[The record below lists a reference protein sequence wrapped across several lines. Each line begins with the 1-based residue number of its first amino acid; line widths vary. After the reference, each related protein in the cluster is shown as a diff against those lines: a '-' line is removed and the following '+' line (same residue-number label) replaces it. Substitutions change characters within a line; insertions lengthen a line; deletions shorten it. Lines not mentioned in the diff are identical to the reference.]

1 MAGQMEYLTATDLV
15 AQQYEDTATL
25 YHFYDCLRD
34 EGKLVTTKCS
44 KCGHIPWPPRQI
56 CPECLSMDYEWV
68 DMPKTGKIASWTA
81 AYAGMPPEL
90 MSKAPIVYALVDF
103 DNGLRMST
111 AILECAPEEAKT
123 GMEVELV
130 VGDVQPDQQGR
141 RRVAPY
147 FKPVGR

>member
-1 MAGQMEYLTATDLV
+1 MAEQMQYYTAMDLV

-25 YHFYDCLRD
+25 HYFYKALR
-34 EGKLVTTKCS
+34 EENKLVTTKCK

-56 CPECLSMDYEWV
+56 CPECLSTDYEWV
-68 DMPKTGKIASWTA
+68 DMPKVGTVASWTA

-90 MSKAPIVYALVDF
+90 AARAPMVYALVDF
-103 DNGLRMST
+103 ENGLRMPT
-111 AILECAPEEAKT
+111 AILECKPEEART
-123 GMEVELV
+123 GMKVELV
-130 VGDVQPDQQGR
+130 VYDVAPDQQGR

>member
-1 MAGQMEYLTATDLV
+1 MAEQMQYMTANDLV

-25 YHFYDCLRD
+25 SQFYTSLRE
-34 EGKLVTTKCS
+34 EGKLVTTKCK

-68 DMPKTGKIASWTA
+68 DMPKTGTIASWTA
-81 AYAGMPPEL
+81 CYAGMPPEL
-90 MSKAPIVYALVDF
+90 MDKAPMVYALVDF
-103 DNGLRMST
+103 DNGLRMPT
-111 AILECAPEEAKT
+111 AILECAPDEAKT
-123 GMEVELV
+123 GMQVELV

-141 RRVAPY
+141 QRVAPY

>member
-1 MAGQMEYLTATDLV
+1 MAEQMQYYTAMDLV

-25 YHFYDCLRD
+25 HYFYKALR
-34 EGKLVTTKCS
+34 EENKLVTTKC
-44 KCGHIPWPPRQI
+44 KRCGHIPWPPRQI

-68 DMPKTGKIASWTA
+68 DMPRVGTVASWTA

-90 MSKAPIVYALVDF
+90 AARAPMVYALVDF
-103 DNGLRMST
+103 ENGLRMPT
-111 AILECAPEEAKT
+111 AILECKPEEAKT
-123 GMEVELV
+123 GMKVELV
-130 VGDVQPDQQGR
+130 VYDVAPDQQGR

>member
-1 MAGQMEYLTATDLV
+1 MDYFTAMDIV
-15 AQQYEDTATL
+15 AQQYEDTTKL
-25 YHFYDCLRD
+25 HYFYTALRD
-34 EGKLVTTKCS
+34 ENKLVTTKC
-44 KCGHIPWPPRQI
+44 KDCGHIPWPPRTL
-56 CPECLSMDYEWV
+56 CPECLSIDYEWV
-68 DMPKTGKIASWTA
+68 DMPKTGTIASWTA

-90 MSKAPIVYALVDF
+90 AAKAPIVYALVDF
-103 DNGLRMST
+103 ENGLRMPT
-111 AILECAPEEAKT
+111 AILELPPDEGKT

>member
-1 MAGQMEYLTATDLV
+1 MAEQMDYFTAMDIV
-15 AQQYEDTATL
+15 AQQYEDTTKL
-25 YHFYDCLRD
+25 HYFYTALRD
-34 EGKLVTTKCS
+34 ENKLVTTKC
-44 KCGHIPWPPRQI
+44 KACGHIPWPPRTL
-56 CPECLSMDYEWV
+56 CPECLSDDYEWV
-68 DMPKTGKIASWTA
+68 DMPKTGTIASWTA

-90 MSKAPIVYALVDF
+90 QSRAPIVYALVDF
-103 DNGLRMST
+103 ENGLRMPT
-111 AILECAPEEAKT
+111 AILELPPEEGKT